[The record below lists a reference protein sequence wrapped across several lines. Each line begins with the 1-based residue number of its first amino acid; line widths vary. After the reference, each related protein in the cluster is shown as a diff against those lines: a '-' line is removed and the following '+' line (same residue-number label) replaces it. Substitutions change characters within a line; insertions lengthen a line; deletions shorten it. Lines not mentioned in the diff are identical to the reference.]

1 MTATTT
7 ESTAGSSIDS
17 RILDAI
23 RTHTASENPS
33 SFLTLNSGNSV
44 FTVPGAD
51 GVVVYRR
58 TGRWAVQ
65 FGGPFAA
72 EEDYDTLLDA
82 FRRHAREEGL
92 GVVGVQ
98 LQRADAERY
107 ARRGFTVNQ
116 VGTSWAVNLAEFTLR
131 GTKFMQLRNKISRA
145 HRNGLTIREA
155 DAADVRE
162 AIAAIDAAW
171 LGSKGG
177 AQQLEFLVG
186 QIGGPAQAHRRLFVG
201 TIDGAPVA
209 YISYSPVYGSRAGWM
224 HDLSRRIPE
233 GSPGLME
240 AINAHAVEVF
250 RAEGVAW
257 LHFGFTPFTGL
268 DASHELD
275 GHSPAFQW
283 LMHALWAEGAALYP
297 AQTQL
302 SYKQKWAP
310 DLSIPEYVA
319 IDGPQASLPGFA
331 HIFRACNAF

>member
-1 MTATTT
+1 MAVTST
-7 ESTAGSSIDS
+7 ETGAEK
-17 RILDAI
+17 RILEAI

-33 SFLTLNSGNSV
+33 SFLALNSGNSM

-72 EEDYDTLLDA
+72 EDDYDTLLDA
-82 FRRHAREEGL
+82 FRSHVRDEGL
-92 GVVGVQ
+92 GLVGVQ
-98 LQRADAERY
+98 LQRGDAEHY

-116 VGTSWAVNLAEFTLR
+116 IGASWAVSLAEFTLR
-131 GTKFMQLRNKISRA
+131 GTRFMQLRNKISRA
-145 HRNGLTIREA
+145 HRNGLTIQEV
-155 DAADVRE
+155 DAGDVRD
-162 AIAAIDAAW
+162 AVATIDKAW
-171 LGSKGG
+171 LGAKGG
-177 AQQLEFLVG
+177 AHELEFLVG
-186 QIGGPAQAHRRLFVG
+186 QIGGAAQAHRRLFVG
-201 TIDGAPVA
+201 AIDGAPVA
-209 YISYSPVYGSRAGWM
+209 YISYSPVHGSRAGWM

-240 AINAHAVEVF
+240 AINAHAIEVF

-268 DASHELD
+268 DSGYELD
-275 GHSPAFQW
+275 GHSSAFQW
-283 LMHALWAEGAALYP
+283 LTRALWAEGAALYP

-310 DLSIPEYVA
+310 DVVIPEYVA
-319 IDGPQASLPGFA
+319 FDGPAASLPGFA
-331 HIFRACNAF
+331 HVFRACNAF

>member
-7 ESTAGSSIDS
+7 ETATDTPV
-17 RILDAI
+17 LDAV

-33 SFLTLNSGNSV
+33 SFLALNSGNST

-58 TGRWAVQ
+58 TGRYAVQ

-72 EEDYDTLLDA
+72 EQDYGTLLEG
-82 FRRHAREEGL
+82 FRQYVRDEGL
-92 GVVGVQ
+92 TLVGVQ

-107 ARRGFTVNQ
+107 ARLGFTVNQ
-116 VGTSWAVNLAEFTLR
+116 VGASWAVSLPEFTLR
-131 GTKFMQLRNKISRA
+131 GTRFMQLRNKISRA
-145 HRNGLTIREA
+145 LRNGLQIQEVDA
-155 DAADVRE
+155 DEVRD
-162 AIAAIDAAW
+162 AIATIDQAW

-186 QIGGPAQAHRRLFVG
+186 QIGGAAQAHRRLFVG

-240 AINAHAVEVF
+240 AINAHAIEVF
-250 RAEGVAW
+250 RAEGVEW

-310 DLSIPEYVA
+310 DVLIPEYIA
-319 IDGPQASLPGFA
+319 FDGPQASLPGFA
-331 HIFRACNAF
+331 HVFRACKAF